1 MSGKCRIF
9 ELRSRSALPLATE
22 GTQEDRLHLTFGR
35 PLSRLGHRCTH
46 HGSRCSIGSEA
57 KINRDLFC
65 VSLDLH
71 YLCAVNSAKFFD
83 LKVQSAKEIL
93 TLDI

>member
-1 MSGKCRIF
+1 MDNGMSEIICNF
-9 ELRSRSALPLATE
+9 ELRSK
-22 GTQEDRLHLTFGR
+22 
-35 PLSRLGHRCTH
+35 
-46 HGSRCSIGSEA
+46 IGCISEA
-57 KINRDLFC
+57 KINRDLFR